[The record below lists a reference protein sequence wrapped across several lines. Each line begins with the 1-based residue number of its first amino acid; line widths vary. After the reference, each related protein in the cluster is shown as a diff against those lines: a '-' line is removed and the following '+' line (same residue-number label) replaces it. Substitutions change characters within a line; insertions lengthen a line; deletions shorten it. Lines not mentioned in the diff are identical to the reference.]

1 MEKIRND
8 KYKLVTEYYSNG
20 IISAIKIVDDNGKS
34 QGEGKYFYE
43 YGKFWYRAFC
53 KDGYFIGKVDDYN
66 GYGEIF
72 HVSFYSF
79 IKKGD
84 SISEQEY
91 KKELFLLRLGEIKCP
106 QLSIY
111 LKDFGYEGE
120 C

>member
-1 MEKIRND
+1 MDMND
-8 KYKLVTEYYSNG
+8 LRLVIDKNRFDGYNSYTTV
-20 IISAIKIVDDNGKS
+20 KIVDRKNLCQGESIVFKNGKLC
-34 QGEGKYFYE
+34 
-43 YGKFWYRAFC
+43 YRAFC
-53 KDGYFIGKVDDYN
+53 KDGDFIGKVYDYN

-84 SISEQEY
+84 SISEQEH

-111 LKDFGYEGE
+111 LKDFGYEG
-120 C
+120 